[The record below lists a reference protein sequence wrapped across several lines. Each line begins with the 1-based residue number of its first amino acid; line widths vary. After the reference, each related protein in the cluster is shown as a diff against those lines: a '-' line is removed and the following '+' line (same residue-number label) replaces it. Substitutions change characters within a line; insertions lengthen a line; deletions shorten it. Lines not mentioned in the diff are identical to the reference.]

1 MAVAGHDRRR
11 ELLQE
16 PQIVQDPEAPAV
28 CPNDQVVLPGVHS
41 HPVDRHR
48 GEAVPQGEPPSATG
62 MGEEDADLGAHEDQ
76 FTTAGVH
83 GHASGGP
90 EGGEVAGDV
99 TPGGAVIVAP
109 DHEGPE
115 GIVLVAVEDGE
126 EGSFARG
133 GPSHHGHLRHL
144 RHTWKI
150 GGAEPILPIVPGH
163 LHQSVVGAHRHQSG
177 THGRG
182 RQGGDVAVQGGAGVE
197 VDGVGWLD
205 TPLQREGVPAD
216 LPGQVRADDLPG
228 VPPVSAPENHIGGEV
243 EGAGIMG

>member
-16 PQIVQDPEAPAV
+16 PQIVQDPEAPTV
-28 CPNDQVVLPGVHS
+28 CPNDQVVLTGVHS

-62 MGEEDADLGAHEDQ
+62 MGEEDAELGAHEDQ
-76 FTTAGVH
+76 VTIAGMH
-83 GHASGGP
+83 GHAPGGP

-99 TPGGAVIVAP
+99 TPRDAVVVAP

-115 GIVLVAVEDGE
+115 GVVLVAVEDCE
-126 EGSFARG
+126 EGPFAHG
-133 GPSHHGHLRHL
+133 GPSHHAHLRHL
-144 RHTWKI
+144 RHARE
-150 GGAEPILPIVPGH
+150 GGRAVPTLPAVPGH
-163 LHQSVVGAHRHQSG
+163 LHQAVVGARRHQPG
-177 THGRG
+177 AHGRS
-182 RQGGDVAVQGGAGVE
+182 RQGGDVAVQGRAGVE

-205 TPLQREGVPAD
+205 APLQREGIPAD
-216 LPGQVRADDLPG
+216 LSGQVRADDRPG
-228 VPPVSAPENHIGGEV
+228 ISPVSAPEDHIGGEV